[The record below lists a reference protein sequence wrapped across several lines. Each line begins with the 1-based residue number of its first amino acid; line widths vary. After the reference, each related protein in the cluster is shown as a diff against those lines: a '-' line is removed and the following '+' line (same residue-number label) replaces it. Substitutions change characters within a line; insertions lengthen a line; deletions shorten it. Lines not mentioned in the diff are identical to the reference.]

1 MMKKS
6 LYLILF
12 LLMVGCAN
20 NQAAHHEPQADD
32 TLYTTEAVMSLYDNY
47 PERGVVIL
55 DTTAVDYWQHY
66 AEMSNQLNKQ
76 WQEIWAHEYGVRY
89 QLAEERFNAECER
102 FAKRCISIITLTLGI
117 ILLVMAIIVFLLVR
131 QLLSFREKNAV
142 LAKEIAIRLEY
153 EEKYIEAIKKIT
165 EKQTNIITDA
175 NLSTL
180 TDSELFEYLR
190 HIILDE
196 KMYLNP
202 LLDRQHLMD
211 SLHLSKDRIGAA
223 FAQGSQYGSLK
234 NFLNEIRLQH
244 SATLLAEHPE
254 IPITEVATA
263 SGFSNGIVFAR
274 NFKQRFTLTPTE
286 YRDRKQKDLTENDE

>member
-1 MMKKS
+1 
-6 LYLILF
+6 
-12 LLMVGCAN
+12 MVGCSN
-20 NQAAHHEPQADD
+20 NQAAHHEPQASD
-32 TLYTTEAVMSLYDNY
+32 TLYTTEAGAIFYEKN
-47 PERGVVIL
+47 PETVFVIL
-55 DTTAVDYWQHY
+55 DTTAVDNWQHY

-76 WQEIWAHEYGVRY
+76 WQEIWAHEYTLRY
-89 QLAEERFNAECER
+89 QLAEEQFKAERER
-102 FAKRCISIITLTLGI
+102 FAKRCISLIALSLGI
-117 ILLVMAIIVFLLVR
+117 ILLVMAILFFLIVR

-142 LAKEIAIRLEY
+142 LAKEIAVRLEY
-153 EEKYIEAIKKIT
+153 EEKYIEAIKKTT
-165 EKQTNIITDA
+165 EKQTNTITDA

-202 LLDRQHLMD
+202 LFDRQHLMD

-254 IPITEVATA
+254 IPIAEVATA

>member
-1 MMKKS
+1 
-6 LYLILF
+6 
-12 LLMVGCAN
+12 MVGCAN
-20 NQAAHHEPQADD
+20 NQAAHHEPQASD
-32 TLYTTEAVMSLYDNY
+32 TLYTTEAGATFYDKK
-47 PERGVVIL
+47 PEKVFVIL
-55 DTTAVDYWQHY
+55 DTTAVDNWQHY

-76 WQEIWAHEYGVRY
+76 WQEIWAHEYALRY
-89 QLAEERFNAECER
+89 QLAEEQFKAECER
-102 FAKRCISIITLTLGI
+102 FAKKCISLIALSLGI
-117 ILLVMAIIVFLLVR
+117 ILLVMAIIVFLIVR

-142 LAKEIAIRLEY
+142 LAKEIAVRLEY
-153 EEKYIEAIKKIT
+153 EEKYNEAIKKIT
-165 EKQTNIITDA
+165 EKQTNTITDA

-202 LLDRQHLMD
+202 LFDRQHLMD

-254 IPITEVATA
+254 IPIAEVATA